1 MEAKKEILTSFRV
14 RYTPDNLLKCQLS
27 YSLKSVT
34 VENKHIV
41 CELTDFQADFIRTNQ
56 LKLNYI
62 KKYILN
68 TKV

>member
-1 MEAKKEILTSFRV
+1 MQFKI

-34 VENKHIV
+34 VEDKHIV
-41 CELTDFQADFIRTNQ
+41 CELIDMQADFVRTNQ

-62 KKYILN
+62 KKNILN
-68 TKV
+68 SVL

>member
-1 MEAKKEILTSFRV
+1 METKKEILTSFRI
-14 RYTPDNLLKCQLS
+14 RHTPDNLLKCQRS

-34 VENKHIV
+34 VEDKHIV
-41 CELTDFQADFIRTNQ
+41 CELTDIQANFIRTKQ

-68 TKV
+68 SK

>member
-1 MEAKKEILTSFRV
+1 METKKEILMSFRI

-41 CELTDFQADFIRTNQ
+41 CELTDIQANFVRTKQ

-62 KKYILN
+62 KKYILSN
-68 TKV
+68 K

>member
-1 MEAKKEILTSFRV
+1 MQFKI

-34 VENKHIV
+34 VEDKHIV
-41 CELTDFQADFIRTNQ
+41 CELIDIQANFVRTNQ

-62 KKYILN
+62 KKTILN
-68 TKV
+68 TIS

>member
-1 MEAKKEILTSFRV
+1 MQFKI

-34 VENKHIV
+34 VEDKHIV
-41 CELTDFQADFIRTNQ
+41 CELIDIQADFVRTNQ

-62 KKYILN
+62 KKNILN
-68 TKV
+68 SVL

>member
-1 MEAKKEILTSFRV
+1 METKKEILISFRI

-34 VENKHIV
+34 VENKHII
-41 CELTDFQADFIRTNQ
+41 CELTDIQANFVRTKQ

-62 KKYILN
+62 KKYILSN
-68 TKV
+68 K

>member
-1 MEAKKEILTSFRV
+1 MQFKI

-34 VENKHIV
+34 VEDKYIV
-41 CELTDFQADFIRTNQ
+41 CELIDIQADFVKTNQ

-62 KKYILN
+62 KKNILN
-68 TKV
+68 SVL